1 MFADTVS
8 EGHTHTHTHTHT
20 PLDIITCVYIS
31 SPLFYGDLTGA

>member
-1 MFADTVS
+1 MSADAVS
-8 EGHTHTHTHTHT
+8 EGHTHKHT